1 MDKAAHMK
9 KSEMYTKFPSVNS
22 NTSPLGRP
30 YFDVATVLKRLIK
43 TRVDVDGLNL
53 VQEKE
58 Q

>member
-1 MDKAAHMK
+1 MDKAAHTE

-43 TRVDVDGLNL
+43 NRVDVDGLNL
-53 VQEKE
+53 VQ
-58 Q
+58 